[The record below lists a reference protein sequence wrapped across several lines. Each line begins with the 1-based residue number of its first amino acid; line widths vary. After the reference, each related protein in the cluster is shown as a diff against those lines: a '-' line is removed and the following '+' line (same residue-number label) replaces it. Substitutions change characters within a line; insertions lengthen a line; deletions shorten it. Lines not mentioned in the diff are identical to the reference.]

1 MLAMVLPAARYAAR
15 FRMTAQSF
23 FATCPRGLEA
33 VLARELEGCGAAS
46 TQPVGGGVQFEGD
59 LAVCYRAN
67 LASRIASRILWR
79 VGVAPYVTEQDIY
92 EAALRLPWPERFRGD
107 RTIRVDVSA
116 VRSPVK
122 SLEFVT
128 LRVKDAVCDRFRAD
142 TGSRPDVE
150 TRAPDVRIHAFLDAR
165 SVTFYLDTSGEPLW
179 KRGWRDRTGD
189 APIRENLA
197 AGIIALTG
205 WQPGEPFLDPMCGS
219 GTFLLEAAGIALDRA
234 PGGKRRF
241 GFEKLTAF
249 DAKLWRLLRD
259 EAQAR
264 EKPPQPLPIHGS
276 DLYGAELAQARTAIE
291 AAGLAGV
298 IQLKQ
303 ANVLELS
310 PPAPGGM
317 LVANPP
323 YGVRLGES
331 QELEAFYPKLGDA
344 LKARFTGWR
353 CYFFTADAA
362 RFAKL
367 IGLKATKRIP
377 LYNGPLECRLLEYR
391 MVAGTM
397 RRKSEGESGKGDA
410 AGRSAA

>member
-1 MLAMVLPAARYAAR
+1 
-15 FRMTAQSF
+15 MTAQSF

-33 VLARELEGCGAAS
+33 VLAHELAGHGAAG
-46 TQPVGGGVQFEGD
+46 TQTLGGGVRFEGD

-67 LASRIASRILWR
+67 LRSRIASRVLWR
-79 VGVAPYVTEQDIY
+79 VGEAPYTTEHDVY

-107 RTIRVDVSA
+107 LTIRVDVSA
-116 VRSPVK
+116 IRSPVK

-142 TGSRPDVE
+142 TGSRPDVD
-150 TRAPDVRIHAFLDAR
+150 TRTPDVRIHAFLDER

-179 KRGWRDRTGD
+179 KRGWRERTGE

-205 WQPGEPFLDPMCGS
+205 WQPDEPFLDPMCGS
-219 GTFLLEAAGIALDRA
+219 GTFLLEAAAIALDRA
-234 PGGKRRF
+234 PGSRRGF
-241 GFEKLTAF
+241 GFEKLTGF
-249 DAKLWRLLRD
+249 DASLWRRLRD
-259 EAQAR
+259 EAQAN
-264 EKPPQPLPIHGS
+264 EKPPRPLPIHGS
-276 DLYGAELAQARTAIE
+276 DLYGAELAQARAAIE
-291 AAGLAGV
+291 VSGLGGA

-303 ANVLELS
+303 ANVLELP
-310 PPAPGGM
+310 PPAPGGV

-323 YGVRLGES
+323 YGVRLGE
-331 QELEAFYPKLGDA
+331 EKALEAFYPKLGDA
-344 LKARFTGWR
+344 LKARFAGWR

-367 IGLKATKRIP
+367 VGLKATKRIP

-391 MVAGTM
+391 IVAGSM
-397 RRKSEGESGKGDA
+397 RGKRDGDTQRSPN
-410 AGRSAA
+410 AGAQS